1 MLQRTRFASQGSL
14 LCACLAALL
23 LFTALAPTIGC
34 SPLSKH
40 VDPDADD
47 SLGGTGIDSG
57 DVRTIADKMVGK
69 ILTTPEIARATS
81 PPTIVL
87 DPVRNGTRFV
97 IDTDILLIKLRG
109 QLLENA
115 NGRVRFLARDR
126 LDAIEKERAAKRDG
140 VFTAAE
146 EKALK
151 GADFF
156 LTGDLRSISKAR
168 DSDRSDYIIY
178 SFQLIDA
185 EDSTIVW
192 EGQHEVKKEGKR
204 GTTYR

>member
-1 MLQRTRFASQGSL
+1 MLEATRSVPTRTL
-14 LCACLAALL
+14 LSACLIAL
-23 LFTALAPTIGC
+23 FLATVGC
-34 SPLSKH
+34 SPLSKR

-57 DVRTIADKMVGK
+57 DVRAIANKMGAK
-69 ILTTPEIARATS
+69 ILSTPEIARATS
-81 PPTIVL
+81 APTIVL
-87 DPVRNGTRFV
+87 EPVRNGTRFV
-97 IDTDILLIKLRG
+97 IDTDILLVKLRG

-140 VFTAAE
+140 VFTASS

-168 DSDRSDYIIY
+168 DSKRSDYIVY

-185 EDSTIVW
+185 EDSTIIW

>member
-1 MLQRTRFASQGSL
+1 MPRTRTL
-14 LCACLAALL
+14 LVACLAALL
-23 LFTALAPTIGC
+23 ALPSLAGC
-34 SPLSKH
+34 GPLSER

-57 DVRTIADKMVGK
+57 DVRAIADEMARKIMATPQIVGA
-69 ILTTPEIARATS
+69 TT

-87 DPVRNGTRFV
+87 EPVRNGTRFV
-97 IDTDILLIKLRG
+97 IDTDILIIKMRG
-109 QLLENA
+109 VLLENTM
-115 NGRVRFLARDR
+115 GKVTFLARER
-126 LDAIEKERAAKRDG
+126 LDAIQRERSAKREG
-140 VFTAAE
+140 VFTSSD

-156 LTGDLRSISKAR
+156 LTGELLSISKAR
-168 DSDRSDYIIY
+168 DGDRSDYILY
-178 SFQLIDA
+178 TFQLIDA

-192 EGQHEVKKEGKR
+192 EGQQDVKKVGKK

>member
-1 MLQRTRFASQGSL
+1 MLEATRSVPTRTL
-14 LCACLAALL
+14 LSACLIAL
-23 LFTALAPTIGC
+23 FLATVGC
-34 SPLSKH
+34 SPLSKR

-57 DVRTIADKMVGK
+57 DVRAIADKMGAK
-69 ILTTPEIARATS
+69 ILSTPEIARATS
-81 PPTIVL
+81 APTIVL
-87 DPVRNGTRFV
+87 EPVRNGTRFH
-97 IDTDILLIKLRG
+97 IDTDILLVKLRG
-109 QLLENA
+109 HLLENA

-140 VFTAAE
+140 VFTASS

-168 DSDRSDYIIY
+168 DSKRSDYIVY

-185 EDSTIVW
+185 EDSTIIW

>member
-1 MLQRTRFASQGSL
+1 MLEATRSVPTRTL
-14 LCACLAALL
+14 LSACLIAL
-23 LFTALAPTIGC
+23 FLATVGC
-34 SPLSKH
+34 SPLSKR

-57 DVRTIADKMVGK
+57 DVRAIADKMGAK
-69 ILTTPEIARATS
+69 ILSTPEIARATS
-81 PPTIVL
+81 APTIVL
-87 DPVRNGTRFV
+87 EPVRNGTRFH
-97 IDTDILLIKLRG
+97 IDTDILLVKLRG
-109 QLLENA
+109 HLLENA

-140 VFTAAE
+140 VFTASA

-168 DSDRSDYIIY
+168 DSKRSDYIIY

-185 EDSTIVW
+185 EDSTIIW

>member
-1 MLQRTRFASQGSL
+1 MLEATRSVPTRTL
-14 LCACLAALL
+14 LSACLIAL
-23 LFTALAPTIGC
+23 FLATVGC
-34 SPLSKH
+34 SPLSKR

-57 DVRTIADKMVGK
+57 DVRTIADKMGSK
-69 ILTTPEIARATS
+69 ILSTPEIARATS
-81 PPTIVL
+81 APTIVL
-87 DPVRNGTRFV
+87 EPVRNGTRFV
-97 IDTDILLIKLRG
+97 IDTDILLVKLRG

-140 VFTAAE
+140 VFTASS

-168 DSDRSDYIIY
+168 DSKRSDYIVY

-185 EDSTIVW
+185 EDSTIIW